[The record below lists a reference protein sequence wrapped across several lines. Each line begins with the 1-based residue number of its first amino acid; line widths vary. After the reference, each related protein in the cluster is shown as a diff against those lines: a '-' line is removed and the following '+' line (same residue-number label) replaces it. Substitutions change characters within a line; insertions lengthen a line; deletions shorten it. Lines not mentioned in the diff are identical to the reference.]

1 MRDLQKEQHRTAN
14 SSLAIARIE
23 RAMWDSVRSTE
34 LGGRGAYLHN
44 RVRANPTESTARS
57 SLLKVS
63 LKLTQDLWDQ
73 VDRKEL
79 SILEACRIGC
89 KRDKEVKKQKKNLA
103 AASEKKAAPEKEV
116 ATTTKPPKPA
126 PEKVVATTTK
136 PPKPAPEKVVRS
148 KPSRKDTRKKS
159 ELTLDQVWGQFR
171 LQVETLV
178 STGNRPEPEQVE
190 DTLLLLVAPE
200 EIQALVLGMHKTIYE
215 HIKQRFPAKRNS
227 TKISRA
233 VRSFLASFDDDL
245 RLLAN
250 RLERCQITSEIL
262 DFEAFVA
269 AETKIPQAFA
279 ELGFENVNLS
289 QLPDRKVVKKR
300 FKTLTYQLHPDRYQ
314 GPDPSRV
321 TAQFQNLQ
329 NSYHIVENCYVHQE
343 TAR

>member
-44 RVRANPTESTARS
+44 RVGANPTESTARS

-103 AASEKKAAPEKEV
+103 AASEKKAAPEKE
-116 ATTTKPPKPA
+116 
-126 PEKVVATTTK
+126 VATTTK

>member
-1 MRDLQKEQHRTAN
+1 
-14 SSLAIARIE
+14 
-23 RAMWDSVRSTE
+23 
-34 LGGRGAYLHN
+34 
-44 RVRANPTESTARS
+44 
-57 SLLKVS
+57 VS

-126 PEKVVATTTK
+126 PEK
-136 PPKPAPEKVVRS
+136 EVRS